1 MTQRKHSW
9 DDLPVLGNSRLTS
22 GSVRASVALPVALV
36 NMPWGSIDRPSVA
49 MATLKGTVKQAGC
62 IPHLHYL
69 NIQFASQLGLDVY
82 SRIAD
87 GAYVYP
93 EWFFTPATF
102 GSQGT
107 GELQGG
113 WAEMAS
119 DPRASNLVRELKAI
133 TGDSPELCRR
143 IANEEVPRFMDRC
156 LTEIPWGDY
165 TVVGFTT
172 TFAQS
177 LASLCL
183 SRLIRLR
190 YPTVKIVMGGANA
203 ESEMG
208 VEMISGCD
216 WIDYVVH
223 GEAEETFPLLL
234 REIAAGNE
242 EIVLPG
248 VSSRVAG
255 KVIRGDESAGP
266 VENLDKIPVPDYTE
280 YLNELDRHGFRTAF
294 APQLFYE
301 SSRGCWWGAK
311 HHCTFCG
318 LNGGTMAYRSKS
330 PSRVYSEVMEMAQR
344 YKILRLA
351 AVDNILAMEYF
362 TELLPRLAEEDIDLS
377 LFYEVKANLN
387 REQLR
392 KLADAGVHEIQPGI
406 ESFNTRLLR
415 LIDKGV
421 TGIQNVQ
428 ILKWC
433 RELDI
438 RPSWNILYALPGET
452 AEDYR
457 DLDHLLRTLFHLHPP
472 AGMGPVRYERFS
484 PYFTRRDSFGLDLT
498 PNRCYEFMFPS
509 SRVQLSK
516 IAYYFE
522 GCPAGQ
528 TDDPEHY
535 TAQARG
541 AVKQWTN
548 TWADR
553 PAICFYEKGPGY
565 VYIFD
570 TRPLYPEKPAI
581 TRRIR
586 LDGQLAEI
594 YLHCDEIRSRSTIGE
609 KLRHEHGHAISEH
622 SIDRALERLT
632 AAGLLHREGERYLS
646 LATRK
651 AHTVSQQPHRVK
663 TTKELP
669 APAFRASPPRDSIF
683 QQSASAV
690 TAPVAQFSLTE

>member
-1 MTQRKHSW
+1 
-9 DDLPVLGNSRLTS
+9 LPVLGNGSQAS
-22 GSVRASVALPVALV
+22 GPVHASVALPVALV
-36 NMPWGSIDRPSVA
+36 NMPWGAIDRPSVA
-49 MATLKGTVKQAGC
+49 MATLKGTVEQTGC

-69 NIQFASQLGLDVY
+69 NIQFAHQLGLDIY
-82 SRIAD
+82 TRIAD

-93 EWFFTPATF
+93 EWFFAPATF
-102 GSQGT
+102 GPQGT

-113 WAEMAS
+113 WAEMAVE
-119 DPRASNLVRELKAI
+119 PRAAGLIHELRSI
-133 TGDSPELCRR
+133 TGDSPELCSR
-143 IANEEVPRFMDRC
+143 IANEDVPRFMDRC
-156 LTEIPWGDY
+156 LEEIPWGDY
-165 TVVGFTT
+165 AVIGFTT

-190 YPTVKIVMGGANA
+190 FPKVKIVMGGANT

-208 VEMISGCD
+208 VEMIRGCD

-223 GEAEETFPLLL
+223 GEAEESFPLLL
-234 REIAAGNE
+234 REIAAGRD

-255 KVIRGDESAGP
+255 EVMRGDESARP
-266 VENLDKIPVPDYTE
+266 VEDLNQIPVPDYTE
-280 YLNELDRHGFRTAF
+280 YLSELNRHGFRTAF

-330 PSRVYSEVMEMAQR
+330 PSRVYSEVMEMATR

-362 TELLPRLAEEDIDLS
+362 SELLPRLAEQDIDLS

-387 REQLR
+387 REQLQ
-392 KLADAGVHEIQPGI
+392 KLAAAGVHEIQPGI

-457 DLDHLLRTLFHLHPP
+457 GLDRLLRTLFHLHPP

-484 PYFTRRDSFGLDLT
+484 PYFTRADSFGLELE
-498 PNRCYEFMFPS
+498 PNRCYEFIFPQ
-509 SRVQLSK
+509 SRMQLSK

-522 GCPAGQ
+522 GIAAGRS
-528 TDDPEHY
+528 DDPEEY
-535 TAQARG
+535 TAEARE
-541 AVKQWTN
+541 AVKQWTSS
-548 TWADR
+548 WAER
-553 PAICFYEKGPGY
+553 PAICFYEKGPGF
-565 VYIFD
+565 VTIFD
-570 TRPLYPEKPAI
+570 TRPLDAEKPVT

-594 YLHCDEIRSRSTIGE
+594 YLYCDEIRARATIGE
-609 KLRHEHGHAISEH
+609 KLRREHGYAISEQ
-622 SIDRALERLT
+622 SIDLALERLT
-632 AAGLLHREGERYLS
+632 TAGLVHREGERYIS

-651 AHTVSQQPHRVK
+651 AHTVSRRQSRAK
-663 TTKELP
+663 TIADAAVP
-669 APAFRASPPRDSIF
+669 ALSSSAQNDRLHPR
-683 QQSASAV
+683 SATA
-690 TAPVAQFSLTE
+690 APVEEFALME

>member
-1 MTQRKHSW
+1 MTLLKRSW
-9 DDLPVLGNSRLTS
+9 DDLPVLSNGSLAS
-22 GSVRASVALPVALV
+22 GAVRARVALPVALV

-49 MATLKGTVKQAGC
+49 MATLKGTVEQAGC
-62 IPHLHYL
+62 LPHLHYL
-69 NIQFASQLGLDVY
+69 NIQFAKQLGLDVY

-93 EWFFTPATF
+93 EWFFVPATF
-102 GSQGT
+102 GPQGT
-107 GELQGG
+107 GELQSD
-113 WAEMAS
+113 WTEMALE
-119 DPRASNLVRELKAI
+119 PRAAGLVRELRSI
-133 TGDSPELCRR
+133 TADSPELCRR
-143 IANEEVPRFMDRC
+143 IANEEVPLFMDRC
-156 LTEIPWGDY
+156 LEQIPWGDY
-165 TVVGFTT
+165 AVVGFTT

-190 YPTVKIVMGGANA
+190 YPAVKIVMGGANT

-208 VEMISGCD
+208 VEMIRGCD

-242 EIVLPG
+242 EILLPG

-255 KVIRGDESAGP
+255 EVIRGDESARP
-266 VENLDKIPVPDYTE
+266 IENLDRIPVPDYTE
-280 YLNELDRHGFRTAF
+280 YLGELDRQGFRAAF

-318 LNGGTMAYRSKS
+318 LNGGTMAYRSKT
-330 PSRVYSEVMEMAQR
+330 PSRVYSEVMEMARR

-387 REQLR
+387 REQLH
-392 KLADAGVHEIQPGI
+392 KLAAAGVHEIQPGI

-452 AEDYR
+452 SEDYR
-457 DLDHLLRTLFHLHPP
+457 DLDRLLRTLFHLHPP

-484 PYFTRRDSFGLDLT
+484 PYFTRPDSFGLELE
-498 PNRCYEFMFPS
+498 PNRCYEFIFPQ
-509 SRVQLSK
+509 SRIRLSN

-522 GCPAGQ
+522 GRPAAQSG
-528 TDDPEHY
+528 DPEEY
-535 TAQARG
+535 TVQARE
-541 AVKQWTN
+541 AVKQWTSM
-548 TWADR
+548 WAER
-553 PAICFYEKGPGY
+553 PAVCFYEKGPGF
-565 VYIFD
+565 VTIFD
-570 TRPLYPEKPAI
+570 TRPLDVEKPTT

-594 YLHCDEIRSRSTIGE
+594 YLYCDEIRSRLTIGE
-609 KLRHEHGHAISEH
+609 KLRREHGRAISEQ
-622 SIDRALERLT
+622 SLDRALERLT
-632 AAGLLHREGERYLS
+632 AAGLVHREGERYLS

-651 AHTVSQQPHRVK
+651 AHSVSRQPQRTKTAVEVTVPALRSSPPKGR
-663 TTKELP
+663 LDP
-669 APAFRASPPRDSIF
+669 RSAPAIAMPIDEFA
-683 QQSASAV
+683 
-690 TAPVAQFSLTE
+690 LTE